1 MAIFNTKFIYQNLYG
16 RIVLMSSLCGPYYLR
31 KTPIKLHEILK
42 TFSKHNTVRFMADN
56 PTLEKELR

>member
-1 MAIFNTKFIYQNLYG
+1 
-16 RIVLMSSLCGPYYLR
+16 MSSLCGPYYLR